1 MIAYKH
7 YSFDM
12 WLTLIRSNPQF
23 KQQRARYFHHK
34 YNRLQKPLEEIERI
48 FRQVDLL
55 CTSVNEATG
64 KNIDADELYLMVIG
78 LINDGQFSLHDMDIA
93 TLFADMDNLLFEYLP
108 ILYSDDTA
116 QVLAQLKQPGVTMSI
131 LSNTGFIKGNSLR
144 QVIQKLGIAQYF
156 DFQLYSDEAGLYKPN
171 KAFFE
176 RMLSEIAAMRD
187 IRLQDIIHIGDNPRT
202 DVYGAGQVGIN
213 SMLVNSNNIGINK
226 LVTHATSNVFAT

>member
-1 MIAYKH
+1 MITYKH

-23 KQQRARYFHHK
+23 KQERARYFYHR
-34 YNRLQKPLEEIERI
+34 YNNLQKPLEEIERI

-55 CTSVNEATG
+55 CTGVNEATG
-64 KNIDADELYLMVIG
+64 KNIDADELYLMSIG
-78 LINDGQFSLHDMDIA
+78 LINEGQIALHEIDME
-93 TLFADMDNLLFEYLP
+93 TLFADMDELLFEYLP

-131 LSNTGFIKGNSLR
+131 LSNTGFVKGSSLR
-144 QVIQKLGIAQYF
+144 KVIQKLGIAQYF

-176 RMLSEIAAMRD
+176 LMLSKIAAIRD
-187 IRLQDIIHIGDNPRT
+187 ITLQDIIHIGDNPQT

-213 SMLVNSNNIGINK
+213 GMLVNSNNTGINK
-226 LVTHATSNVFAT
+226 LITHATSHVLAT

>member
-12 WLTLIRSNPQF
+12 WLTLIRSNLQF

-34 YNRLQKPLEEIERI
+34 HNSLQKPLEEIERI

-64 KNIDADELYLMVIG
+64 KNIDADELYLIVIG
-78 LINDGQFSLHDMDIA
+78 LINDGQASLHDIDLE
-93 TLFADMDNLLFEYLP
+93 TLFADMDELLFKYLP

-176 RMLSEIAAMRD
+176 RMLSEIAAIRD